1 MPDVNHV
8 SITFGNGVKRE
19 EYGPTKRAEVTIA
32 AAIGDGEDYGAVIDL
47 LTSQAIAKVAFMLD
61 APKPTT
67 VAVAATEPAL
77 EGEQQPPKRRPGRP
91 PKDTFS
97 AQVAESAS
105 DTSAS
110 VTPAST
116 ASAEATPGP
125 QQSSQQSGAGAAP
138 APASQPPSDDWSGSA
153 PEISDE
159 QILKATSAKAQE
171 HGNDPEFRKKISLLI
186 GTFDPNNGQGPQ
198 FKVQSIGQPQR
209 QDYLTKLAALG

>member
-8 SITFGNGVKRE
+8 SITFENGVKRE
-19 EYGPTKRAEVTIA
+19 EYGPTKRAVVTIA

-61 APKPTT
+61 APKPQPAE
-67 VAVAATEPAL
+67 VQATPAGEPA
-77 EGEQQPPKRRPGRP
+77 PRRPGRP
-91 PKDTFS
+91 RKEPEAGVPS
-97 AQVAESAS
+97 AEQA
-105 DTSAS
+105 
-110 VTPAST
+110 PAS
-116 ASAEATPGP
+116 
-125 QQSSQQSGAGAAP
+125 AAP
-138 APASQPPSDDWSGSA
+138 ETQSETAPASQPPSDDWSGSA